1 MLRSTHI
8 LLSISLLTMVA
19 SCSPVS
25 IQNLDPEPRFEARAW
40 LESNPNPYAFAG
52 NRFASTEEAL
62 AFVNTLYEAGA
73 LKVYVTGIYD
83 EKWRID
89 AEGGPYAD
97 TLIVR
102 LPSDTESRKILF
114 EISNEEAV
122 SEGFL
127 PEKDTGQEELLLWW
141 D

>member
-1 MLRSTHI
+1 MKFSHL
-8 LLSISLLTMVA
+8 LLSISLLAIAT
-19 SCSPVS
+19 SCSFGS
-25 IQNLDPEPRFEARAW
+25 SGNLDPEPRFEARAW

-62 AFVNTLYEAGA
+62 AFVNMLYEAGA
-73 LKVYVTGIYD
+73 SEVYVTGIHD
-83 EKWRID
+83 EEWRID

-97 TLIVR
+97 TLIIH
-102 LPSDTESRKILF
+102 LPLDMESRKILF